1 MSDGESGSGSGGDWD
16 DSDFEPDDIEVPAGT
31 ADGED
36 EDVTVEVRN
45 PLSGRALFFSLA
57 LSYETAVSPHV
68 SKWPVDLFRCPYLMS
83 VPGGLGRMAH
93 IHR

>member
-45 PLSGRALFFSLA
+45 PLWPFF
-57 LSYETAVSPHV
+57 YETAFSPHV
-68 SKWPVDLFRCPYLMS
+68 SKWSVDLFRCPYLMS
-83 VPGGLGRMAH
+83 VRVAWG
-93 IHR
+93 